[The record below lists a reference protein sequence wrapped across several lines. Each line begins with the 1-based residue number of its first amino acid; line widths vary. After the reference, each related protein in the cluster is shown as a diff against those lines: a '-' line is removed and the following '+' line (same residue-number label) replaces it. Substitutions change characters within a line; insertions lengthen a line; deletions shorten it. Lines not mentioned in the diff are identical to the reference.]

1 MLFVILRGE
10 PRCRVESHEEDVTKS
25 TGMYSPDS
33 ADMNSLAEVS
43 VAVHVSLE
51 PAPRSGI
58 VGSEGQGM
66 LANSQPFPS
75 PY

>member
-1 MLFVILRGE
+1 M
-10 PRCRVESHEEDVTKS
+10 D
-25 TGMYSPDS
+25 SPDS

-43 VAVHVSLE
+43 VAMYVSLE
-51 PAPRSGI
+51 PEPGSGI

-66 LANSQPFPS
+66 LADSQQFLS